1 LQKEANCNISKQ
13 LQHIK
18 MKTEETEKGKKRGEI
33 NHVFRNFLICG
44 CILLSTNVLANN
56 VRFNSKPTVFLS
68 GDTVVISFSL
78 SWDHSWRDDFNWDA
92 VWVFGKYSNGLTDV
106 WHHLNLSTSGHIMPS
121 GFIYDAGNVDVDN
134 AGGLFLMLS
143 GKGGGAVNNQRFTI
157 KTHRSKF
164 GNLSN
169 DDLIGG
175 EVFLSLSAIEMVY
188 IPYGGYYLG
197 DGSTANRLGSSTGEA
212 IAINSEDALNV
223 YPVTSETVGVSKSLP
238 SSTSAN
244 FPKGYKGFYCMK
256 YEVSQEQY
264 VGFLNT
270 LTRAQQKARIG
281 NNLDELKVGEYV
293 FGSKSRPSYRNG
305 ICVLSNP
312 AGQPAIFGCNLN
324 PAEPYFGEDDG
335 KCIACNY
342 LTPADMLAYCDW
354 ACLRPM
360 SELEYEKACRK
371 PYPQAA
377 IAGEFVWNSASGVSG
392 LSGAGDLLY
401 AGRINE
407 KPSLAATNVNYNNGS
422 LGPVRS
428 ASFGTSSSTQT
439 QAGATFW
446 GLMEMSGNVAE
457 LCYSV
462 NAATTFNT
470 YNIYT
475 SHGNGVI
482 NPSGATDI
490 ANTVWADAA
499 ASFIAKGGSFASTAT
514 DELKISDRT
523 RSTVTDTRDSTVG
536 FRAVHTLG
544 GGSVRVNAGAISVPV
559 EGCASGITVSNTTS
573 ASVLWN
579 GAESD
584 VAVQYVWYVREGAAT
599 WSLIPDETGADLH
612 DYKPSM
618 PSSGVGLTV
627 RFKRK
632 AVTSLGEA
640 ESAEISTTVPN
651 LNITFSP
658 ATSKLDACGPG
669 IVLVSVPYN
678 TTTPTFSWITE
689 TGTKTGSSY
698 TPEYTDF
705 TQGSSASGD
714 ISVTC
719 LVEVS
724 GCTNSKSL
732 TVAVTAVQSKI
743 SFTCNSTFTDSRDDQ
758 SYPTK
763 KIGDQCWMTKNMNI
777 GTRVVGSDHSTHQ
790 RAGIQK
796 ICYYDDESYCDTY
809 GGLYNWAEAVNG
821 ENTGTGASTTA
832 TAYNKKCAVDG
843 SPNTQGI
850 CPDGWHVPSDAEFQ
864 ALEVYLGMSPST
876 ANSTSWRGSDQG
888 NQLKST
894 DLWTYYS
901 ASTTGTNTS
910 FWDGRPGGS
919 RGNSGGTFYYV
930 GTTGY
935 WWSSSEYSSSS
946 AWHRYLSYN
955 EARVDRDT
963 NNKSNGFS
971 VRCLLN

>member
-1 LQKEANCNISKQ
+1 
-13 LQHIK
+13 
-18 MKTEETEKGKKRGEI
+18 
-33 NHVFRNFLICG
+33 
-44 CILLSTNVLANN
+44 
-56 VRFNSKPTVFLS
+56 VRFNTKPSVFLS
-68 GDTVVISFSL
+68 GDSVVISFSL

-92 VWVFGKYSNGLTDV
+92 VWVFGKYSNGLIDT

-121 GFIYDAGNVDVDN
+121 GFTYDAGNVDADN

-143 GKGGGAVNNQRFTI
+143 EKGGGAVNNQRFTI

-164 GNLSN
+164 GNLTAANLSS
-169 DDLIGG
+169 G

-197 DGSTANRLGSSTGEA
+197 DGATSNRLGDSGGNP
-212 IAINSEDALNV
+212 IAVNSEDALNV
-223 YPVTSETVGVSKSLP
+223 YPVASGTVGASKSLP

-270 LTRAQQKARIG
+270 LTRNQQRVRIG
-281 NNLDELKVGEYV
+281 NSLDELKVREYV
-293 FGSKSRPSYRNG
+293 FGDKSQPSYRNG
-305 ICVLSNP
+305 ICVLSNDLSK
-312 AGQPAIFGCNLN
+312 PAIFGCNLN

-377 IAGEFVWNSASGVSG
+377 IAGEYVWNSASGVSG
-392 LSGAGDLLY
+392 LSGAGALLY
-401 AGRINE
+401 AGRVNE
-407 KPSLAATNVNYNNGS
+407 QPSLAATNVNYNNGS

-428 ASFGTSSSTQT
+428 ASFGTSSSTQA

-470 YNIYT
+470 YNIYA
-475 SHGNGVI
+475 SHGNGEV

-490 ANTVWADAA
+490 ANTVWANAA
-499 ASFIAKGGSFASTAT
+499 ASFIAKGGSFASTNV
-514 DELKISDRT
+514 DELKISDRS
-523 RSTVTDTRDSTVG
+523 RATVSDMRDSTVG

-544 GGSVRVNAGAISVPV
+544 GGSVSVNAGAISVPV

-573 ASVLWN
+573 ASVIWN
-579 GAESD
+579 G
-584 VAVQYVWYVREGAAT
+584 VAVDTRISYVWYVKEGAATT
-599 WSLIPDETGADLH
+599 WSLIPDEVYADLQ
-612 DYKPSM
+612 DYKPSP
-618 PSSGVGLTV
+618 PSSGVGITV

-651 LNITFSP
+651 LNITFTPS
-658 ATSKLDACGPG
+658 TSKLDACGAG
-669 IVLVSVPYN
+669 SVMVSVPYN

-705 TQGSSASGD
+705 SAGSSASGD

-732 TVAVTAVQSKI
+732 TVAVTALQPKL
-743 SFTCNSTFTDSRDDQ
+743 SFSCNSTFMDSRDGQ
-758 SYPTK
+758 MYPTVE
-763 KIGDQCWMTKNMNI
+763 IGTQCWMTKNMNI
-777 GTRVVGSDHSTHQ
+777 GTRVAGSNYSTHQ
-790 RAGIQK
+790 TAGIQK
-796 ICYYDDESYCDTY
+796 ICYGNNENNCTTY
-809 GGLYNWAEAVNG
+809 GGLYNWAEVVNG
-821 ENTGTGASTTA
+821 ENISTGAINTA
-832 TAYNKKCAVDG
+832 TNFNKKCAVDG
-843 SPNTQGI
+843 SPHTQGI
-850 CPDGWHVPSDAEFQ
+850 CPDGWHVPSDAEFKT
-864 ALEVYLGMSPST
+864 LEMFLGMTQDQADST
-876 ANSTSWRGSDQG
+876 GWRGTDQG
-888 NQLKST
+888 TQLKST
-894 DLWTYYS
+894 NLWTS
-901 ASTTGTNTS
+901 GAGTNSSGWSGLPGGVRAWSGSTTTYGGTN
-910 FWDGRPGGS
+910 GR
-919 RGNSGGTFYYV
+919 
-930 GTTGY
+930 
-935 WWSSSEYSSSS
+935 WWSSSEDGSSN
-946 AWHRYLSYN
+946 AC
-955 EARVDRDT
+955 ARVMSNSDDRVSR
-963 NNKSNGFS
+963 NPASYKSYGNS